1 MDLKRNTKWIGGQGM
16 VEFALVLPILLLL
29 VVGALDF
36 GRAFYIKVGLENA
49 AREGAYYMVYHPE
62 DRIGPSFPAAQ
73 TAVQVEAQDSGF
85 PIATNKIVV
94 KCMQGGTQNNA
105 CPSGSTVIVTVQYE
119 FQFVVSRFFG
129 GPIQLTNE
137 ARMLIP

>member
-49 AREGAYYMVYHPE
+49 AREGAYYMVYHSTE
-62 DRIGPSFPAAQ
+62 TNAIASAK
-73 TAVQVEAQDSGF
+73 TAVQTESKYSGF

-94 KCMQGGTQNNA
+94 KCMQGGTENIN
-105 CPSGSTVIVTVQYE
+105 CPPGSTVIVTVQYE

>member
-29 VVGALDF
+29 VIGALDF

-49 AREGAYYMVYHPE
+49 AREGAYYMVYNTTA
-62 DRIGPSFPAAQ
+62 GKASGFALAK
-73 TAVQVEAQDSGF
+73 TAVQIEAQDSGF
-85 PIATNKIVV
+85 PIPTDKIIV

-119 FQFVVSRFFG
+119 FQFVVSRFLG